1 MEENRFYFAPLEGI
15 TGYLFRNA
23 FHEFFGQGIEKYF
36 TPFIATGQTVF
47 TKSRVREDILPSH
60 NEGIRVVPQI
70 LGNKGEDAAEL
81 IGQLYEYGYREINLN
96 IGCPYQTVV
105 SKKRGAGL
113 LGEPELLEEYL
124 DTIFQKK
131 PEQVQISIKTRLGI
145 SSAGEFPQILRI
157 YEKYPLAE
165 LIIHPRVREDFYGNH
180 PELEAFEEAF
190 MQCSFPVCYNGDLF
204 SAGDLEQFI
213 KTHEKVKRIMLGR
226 GILANPGFLVNA
238 LTGQKTEKATVK
250 AFHDR
255 LYRDYLRVMSG
266 EKNTLFKMKELW
278 AYWQFLFAG
287 GEKQLKRIR
296 KATSASEYE
305 SAVEMIFGQCLFLP
319 EGAFRME

>member
-1 MEENRFYFAPLEGI
+1 
-15 TGYLFRNA
+15 
-23 FHEFFGQGIEKYF
+23 
-36 TPFIATGQTVF
+36 
-47 TKSRVREDILPSH
+47 
-60 NEGIRVVPQI
+60 
-70 LGNKGEDAAEL
+70 
-81 IGQLYEYGYREINLN
+81 
-96 IGCPYQTVV
+96 
-105 SKKRGAGL
+105 
-113 LGEPELLEEYL
+113 
-124 DTIFQKK
+124 
-131 PEQVQISIKTRLGI
+131 
-145 SSAGEFPQILRI
+145 
-157 YEKYPLAE
+157 
-165 LIIHPRVREDFYGNH
+165 
-180 PELEAFEEAF
+180 